1 MIPKTIHYCWFGGD
15 PLPEFARKYIDGWKK
30 HCPDYKLML
39 WNESNF
45 DINKVPFTAQ
55 VASVKKWGF
64 IVDYVRA
71 YAVYNYGGIY
81 LDVDVEL
88 LRPFDN
94 GMLQNKCIGGF
105 ENEKFVAP
113 GLIFAGEKESVIAKE
128 VMDFYSSYNF
138 IKEGGELNL
147 TASPKIFTDILLKYG
162 LKQKN
167 VYQNIGEFTAYPTEF
182 FCPKDFATGKIN
194 VTGNTYSIHH
204 YDASWVPHAYAVA
217 HKRRRKIFSLLGNNI
232 FSKTIVFCDLLF
244 VMVYNFFH
252 RFFVKMGPMATL
264 KYYWKKTTQK
274 NIGATRFAER
284 GVRRVR

>member
-1 MIPKTIHYCWFGGD
+1 M
-15 PLPEFARKYIDGWKK
+15 PEFAQRYIGGWKK

-88 LRPFDN
+88 LRPFDEAI
-94 GMLQNKCIGGF
+94 LQNKCFGGF
-105 ENEKFVAP
+105 ENGKFVAP
-113 GLIFAGEKESVIAKE
+113 GLIFAGEKECVIAKE
-128 VMDFYSSYNF
+128 IMDFYSSYNF
-138 IKEGGELNL
+138 IKEDGELNL
-147 TASPKIFTDILLKYG
+147 AASPKIFTEILLKYG

-204 YDASWVPHAYAVA
+204 YDASWVPTADAVA
-217 HKRRRKIFSLLGNNI
+217 HKRRRRIFSLLGNNI
-232 FSKTIVFCDLLF
+232 FSKMIVFCDLLL